1 MAWPLVLM
9 MSLCQQQVLVDT
21 PTADDY
27 ASREGLGREGKSVK
41 LRLGAPLSA
50 LLCLSLWPCN
60 PAAAKEKKKS
70 DPASTVEPKF
80 AVLSPLGIPPAIK
93 TLAMAPRPG
102 NLDGKTIYIVDDGFV
117 GGDVLLK
124 EMAAWFNR
132 NMPNVDV
139 VYRRKAGGFP
149 DEDPPLWA
157 EIKAKGDAVIM
168 GVGH

>member
-1 MAWPLVLM
+1 M
-9 MSLCQQQVLVDT
+9 
-21 PTADDY
+21 
-27 ASREGLGREGKSVK
+27 K
-41 LRLGAPLSA
+41 LRFAGFLSA
-50 LLCLSLWPCN
+50 LLCLSLVPCN
-60 PAAAKEKKKS
+60 RAAAKEKKKA
-70 DPASTVEPKF
+70 DPAPIVEPKF
-80 AVLSPLGIPPAIK
+80 TVLSPLGTPPAIK
-93 TLAMAPRPG
+93 TLAMAPRP
-102 NLDGKTIYIVDDGFV
+102 NSLDGKTIYIVDDGFV

-132 NMPNVDV
+132 NMPSVSV